1 LSTIAEL
8 LVKIGGDNSGLKKT
22 LDDSQSMVQAT
33 FSTIPI
39 TNFTGAIS
47 GAAAGIGGMI
57 GKLTGLATLAAG
69 GFGLGAIVDSAVNA
83 GEAVYQLSTRLGVGT
98 QEAANLS
105 RILKLTGADGD
116 SFAGAMLRLD
126 KNFNASG
133 QAGEKT
139 RATLA
144 LFGVS
149 LTDSAGKLLPLNQQL
164 ENLSKGYKLA
174 EANGLQQEFIMETL
188 GVRGMA
194 LVKTLKDYGEA
205 AEKAAQIQG
214 IGLDPQKLHD
224 LKLNMEVVS
233 MQAGQIGLAL
243 AGALTPVAQEL
254 FPPIMSGLQTT
265 AAFLSENKTQIVE
278 LTKDALE
285 LLAAY
290 KGIQLA
296 GGAASTIASLWQTA
310 VAQAAASSATQAAAA
325 DGLSAAQERA
335 IARAVAASD
344 KMYAKMQAD
353 AVRTAQQAG
362 LSAEE
367 TAAVISE
374 KCVEIANAGATAA
387 AKIRAD
393 MTAAFTAQAEAA
405 RIAAAESVA
414 ANEMTAASARVA
426 ATAEAE
432 LTTATAAQGAAA
444 VAAGEQTVGA
454 MATAKVAAG
463 NFLSSLWAL
472 AGGWVGVAVATGF
485 AIKALVE
492 YLDGLHKVQ
501 SYNPRAEVWDD
512 PSRPGKHLVGRTVAG
527 HWEEAPGTEMGGYWV
542 PEHTERVA
550 MTDAEEEE
558 HAAYTA
564 WRQKQ
569 ENNKPWLQDGSNIDP
584 TLAAQM
590 AAIEAAGRKNPTHS
604 VHDHLAQ
611 IQRANEQAAQLMA
624 DLNKR
629 IAQSTSIAHEAGM
642 ANITDEVQ
650 RMNNQVA
657 EITKNGGDASGLS
670 EKITQY
676 QEVAAEKVKQ
686 VWREAWQDVKDQA
699 ALVNAQLLNDKN
711 AEADAE
717 YQIAL
722 TRIEK
727 ERQAEINAI
736 AQNGNDQEAI
746 SQANADAEAKKKLAA
761 RKRDYAKGDN
771 LLQQDRDA
779 LESAQLQVAIAGK
792 TQTEIDAIR
801 QQGLNQYIADLNDQY
816 AAAAGDAE
824 RQLTIQRQL
833 ADAIS
838 QQHQMAATHIKTA
851 WDVAFTEIRDEQT
864 NYADIIVD
872 AWHDI
877 KSTTTDT
884 FTKMVTEGMS
894 ATTALRN
901 IFQSVVQDI
910 EKMFIKMWAEQYI
923 LDPLQQLIGGM
934 VGTPAA
940 GAAKTTT
947 TGGGGLTSIPS
958 PSEASGLDFA
968 ALGGDVSGWTIVGEE
983 GPELA
988 YFGDSAHVYTA
999 GESVAMANSA
1009 SASATPNINV
1019 NVVNRSG
1026 QQLTVTQQA
1035 QYDPATH
1042 TTLMQMFVDGVNKN
1056 LAGSRDLL
1064 FGRG

>member
-22 LDDSQSMVQAT
+22 LDDSQSRVQTA

-47 GAAAGIGGMI
+47 GAADGIGGMI

-98 QEAANLS
+98 AEALNLS
-105 RILKLTGADGD
+105 RVLKMTGGDGD
-116 SFAGAMLRLD
+116 SFASAMLRLD

-205 AEKAAQIQG
+205 AEKATQIQG

-254 FPPIMSGLQTT
+254 FPPVMSGLQTT
-265 AAFLSENKTQIVE
+265 AAFLSENKIQIVE

-296 GGAASTIASLWQTA
+296 GGAASAIASLWQTA
-310 VAQAAASSATQAAAA
+310 AAEAAASAATQAAAA

-367 TAAVISE
+367 TAAVIAE

-393 MTAAFTAQAEAA
+393 MTAAFMAQAEAA

-414 ANEMTAASARVA
+414 ANEMSAASARVA
-426 ATAEAE
+426 ATAEVE

-558 HAAYTA
+558 HAAYVA

-629 IAQSTSIAHEAGM
+629 IAQSTSIAYEAGM

-676 QEVAAEKVKQ
+676 QKVAAEKVKR

-699 ALVNAQLLNDKN
+699 ALMNAQLLNDKN

-771 LLQQDRDA
+771 LLQQDRGA

-792 TQTEIDAIR
+792 TQAEIDAIR

-816 AAAAGDAE
+816 AAAVGDAE
-824 RQLTIQRQL
+824 RQLAIQRQL

-838 QQHQMAATHIKTA
+838 QQHQMAATHVETA
-851 WDVAFTEIRDEQT
+851 WEVAFTEIRDEQT
-864 NYADIIVD
+864 NYVDIIVD

-884 FTKMVTEGMS
+884 FTKMVTEGTS

-910 EKMFIKMWAEQYI
+910 EKMFVKMWAEQYI
-923 LDPLQQLIGGM
+923 LGPLQQLIGGM
-934 VGTPAA
+934 VGTPTA
-940 GAAKTTT
+940 GAAKTAT
-947 TGGGGLTSIPS
+947 TGGAGLTSIPS

-999 GESVAMANSA
+999 GESVGMANSA